1 MISNKTLVMIV
12 ALFSLI
18 LSLILGYHT
27 YQNKLKREA
36 YYECLRVV
44 ETISENDNRNG
55 SGVRIVSMPQ
65 CKL

>member
-1 MISNKTLVMIV
+1 MSSNKTLVLIV
-12 ALFSLI
+12 VLFSLI

-27 YQNKLKREA
+27 YQNKLNREA